1 MIPALLLIG
10 SVTRTLGAKSA
21 EQEGTLEY
29 KNYVVRYDRGWDVL
43 CEPYEVQKNDWV
55 LKIFRQKGEIAHQD
69 FREFLGIFKRLNPHI
84 QDVNRIRPGQ
94 IIDIPLRKVQ
104 PGGLPGQATGIVTIP
119 FVSITEVVDLL
130 NTQASTYQVKRGD
143 TISQLIARRFGGY
156 GSISYAEGVKM
167 LQALNPNITDINKI
181 YAGQQIYLPSPE
193 VREQPWYNAIFDAE
207 GNLKKE
213 LPATAAKQPVPAPTE
228 RAPAPAVARPAQPPA
243 PQATQQ
249 ETNVA
254 AMEAAANI
262 VGAALQKKGTYYFPV
277 ENRPDVEL
285 DLSRYPLMKL
295 QNGKQ
300 LILNTD
306 DQVMGFEPQ
315 ILGALL
321 TKARIVDLPE
331 NPTTAQVLERVL
343 ASTGSATEPG
353 QGLTVSIPGAEIRVT
368 AKWIET
374 VTDSSDNSE
383 RHIAITPIDSDAQR
397 TSASIVRYLDQHNI
411 VLREIEGGQLDLAEE
426 GAKGGGLQRYP
437 VEAYLAAG
445 DQQTFITEFA
455 KNMGFTYAPNVAI
468 SFPYAG
474 IQVKAMS
481 NLLST
486 GKGSELLIDYGD
498 LYGDA
503 ITSIK
508 KTGLRIVQI
517 EVGDRAAEIVAKVI
531 KGLNLK
537 HTANPHYYAAERSP
551 QYNTAIT
558 INGYE
563 CNSGTGKK
571 VLIATTSL
579 PARIVSFLK
588 EKNLKVIILG
598 G

>member
-1 MIPALLLIG
+1 
-10 SVTRTLGAKSA
+10 
-21 EQEGTLEY
+21 
-29 KNYVVRYDRGWDVL
+29 
-43 CEPYEVQKNDWV
+43 
-55 LKIFRQKGEIAHQD
+55 
-69 FREFLGIFKRLNPHI
+69 
-84 QDVNRIRPGQ
+84 
-94 IIDIPLRKVQ
+94 
-104 PGGLPGQATGIVTIP
+104 
-119 FVSITEVVDLL
+119 
-130 NTQASTYQVKRGD
+130 
-143 TISQLIARRFGGY
+143 
-156 GSISYAEGVKM
+156 M

-193 VREQPWYNAIFDAE
+193 VRQQPWYNAIFDAE

-213 LPATAAKQPVPAPTE
+213 LPATAAKQPAPAPTQ
-228 RAPAPAVARPAQPPA
+228 RAPAPAVTQPA
-243 PQATQQ
+243 PKATQQ

-285 DLSRYPLMKL
+285 DLSRYPLMEL

-300 LILNTD
+300 LILNTED
-306 DQVMGFEPQ
+306 KVMGFEPQ
-315 ILGALL
+315 ILNALL
-321 TKARIVDLPE
+321 TKAQIVDLPE

-353 QGLTVSIPGAEIRVT
+353 QGLTVSIPGAEIQVT

-383 RHIAITPIDSDAQR
+383 RHIAITPIDSAAQR

-411 VLREIEGGQLDLAEE
+411 VLREIEGGKIELSEE
-426 GAKGGGLQRYP
+426 GSKGGELQRYP

-455 KNMGFTYAPNVAI
+455 RSMGFTYAPNVAI

-531 KGLNLK
+531 KGLNLPNR
-537 HTANPHYYAAERSP
+537 ANPQYYAAERSP
-551 QYNTAIT
+551 EYNTSIT

-563 CNSGTGKK
+563 CTSGTGKK

-588 EKNLKVIILG
+588 EKSIKVIILG